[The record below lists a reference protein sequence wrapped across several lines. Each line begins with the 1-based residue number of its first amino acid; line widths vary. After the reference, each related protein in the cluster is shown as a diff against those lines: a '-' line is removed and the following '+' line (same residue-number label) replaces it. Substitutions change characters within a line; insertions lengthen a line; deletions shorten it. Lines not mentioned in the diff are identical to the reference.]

1 MNITNIINSNNLY
14 HHQDIQTYVQPF
26 SDGSDFFWNK
36 TPSYTQFINDENKR
50 FEQFFR
56 CIRQKKQLSDNSI
69 YFEHEQKT
77 QDINKIRKSNFFSR
91 ISNTYLFSRTYDRTI
106 LSTDSDKTFYLC
118 LIKPTEKILNDFINI
133 KGKFLFIF
141 NQPNNKIIEQA
152 KIAQLNIINA
162 KDCVLIYNY
171 EPTKSYDLFNF

>member
-14 HHQDIQTYVQPF
+14 CHQDIQTYVQPF

-36 TPSYTQFINDENKR
+36 TPSYTQFLNDENQR
-50 FEQFFR
+50 YEQFFR

-77 QDINKIRKSNFFSR
+77 QDINKIRKSNFFNR

-106 LSTDSDKTFYLC
+106 LSTDSEKTFYLC
-118 LIKPTEKILNDFINI
+118 LIQPTAKILNDFMNI
-133 KGKFLFIF
+133 KGKFLFVFKQESKTTIKIDE
-141 NQPNNKIIEQA
+141 NK
-152 KIAQLNIINA
+152 KINVVNT
-162 KDCVLIYNY
+162 KDYTLFYNY
-171 EPTKSYDLFNF
+171 EPRKTYDLFNF